1 MGKKLREW
9 AAIWEYQSITG
20 LCSLA
25 VCLLALLVL
34 LGWTL
39 QSNLLISL
47 IPGSVPMN
55 PVAALLFL
63 ACGAALFLEEP
74 AEKKRRLVPV
84 IAILS
89 LATLVVAGLRQWRYL
104 SGAPLY
110 VDRWLFAGR
119 LKHVPFAP
127 NRIAPE
133 TATALILASLALL
146 AGLFPP
152 PRRKRLL
159 LQSFTLMLGLV
170 TIFGLISYLFV
181 FFQPISSGYTGRFMP
196 MPLPAGLAF
205 ILLTTGLLCIQRDFG
220 LVKRLA
226 SPLPGGVVMRYLL
239 PGIILAP
246 TLLVGVAL
254 QAFYLRLVG
263 PGEAAGLAAVA
274 VIAVLGAMGWAT
286 AAMFDRNALA
296 RQGTIKKLQFLQNDL
311 VKARF
316 AAEEAARAKGQFL
329 ANMSHEIRTPLH
341 GVIAMLDLLG
351 ETPLDQQQKNYA
363 HIARSSADTL
373 LSVINDILD
382 FSKIEA
388 GRMELN
394 VQDFDLRAWTEN
406 TVSMLAPL
414 ATAKGLEIICH
425 IAPDLPSLA
434 RGDPVRLR
442 QVLIN
447 LINNAIKFT
456 AAGAVTVQA
465 ALVSADES
473 DMVVKFEV
481 CDTGIGISP
490 EQGRR
495 LFTAFSQVHT
505 GGGGTGLGLAICKQL
520 VEMMGGAI
528 SFESQPGR
536 SGCSLPGCCSSAKDP
551 AGGANQS
558 RWLAEGSC
566 FRFTVKLGR
575 RQSVWLDQQAIPEA
589 IRKLQVVLMIP
600 NAAVREALTE
610 PLTYW
615 RVRVRQTETADACLQ
630 TLQEMQQAGAP
641 ADILFIDP
649 ESNLTVALELARRIH
664 TQTGLQC
671 PAMVLLARVGTEP
684 PPQMLRK
691 LGIVG
696 VLNKPV
702 RQSQLFDAIMHI
714 VGNGSSPADTGGT
727 QPVPADSTA
736 IGMQLRPDLKDMP
749 VLVAEDNAINQFV
762 IREILQGLGVQCR
775 VVSNGGECLEAL
787 EKEKFALVLMDCF
800 MPVLNGFDTAR
811 EIRRREAAGNRF
823 ATPPQERATGR
834 IPIIALTA
842 NATQGDHDACLAT
855 GMDGYL
861 TKPLDRQALIQEIE
875 RLVAPAAV
883 SPPPAGEDGSPAAGG
898 ASAEAPAPTPAGN
911 PLAAAPIDI
920 KQLLSYC
927 QDATLAEDLLKKFIS
942 QGRSE
947 IQNLHAHITAGEWD
961 AASRAAH
968 GIKGTAAYLFAQP
981 LRLAARRVE
990 ELCKE
995 SRRPDS
1001 VREALGVV
1009 ETEMGRCLQWIED
1022 RARKA

>member
-1 MGKKLREW
+1 MGKKVREW
-9 AAIWEYQSITG
+9 AAIGEYQSITS
-20 LCSLA
+20 LCALA
-25 VCLLALLVL
+25 VCLIALLVL

-39 QSNLLISL
+39 QNNTLISL

-74 AEKKRRLVPV
+74 AEKNRRLVPV
-84 IAILS
+84 AAILGS
-89 LATLVVAGLRQWRYL
+89 ATVLLAGVRQWRYL
-104 SGAPLY
+104 TGAPLY
-110 VDRWLFAGR
+110 ADRWLFAGR
-119 LKHVPFAP
+119 LNHVPFAP
-127 NRIAPE
+127 NRIAPDS
-133 TATALILASLALL
+133 ATAFVLIGLALL
-146 AGLFPP
+146 AGLFPR
-152 PRRKRLL
+152 PRRKQLL
-159 LQSFTLMLGLV
+159 MQSLTLMLGLV
-170 TIFGLISYLFV
+170 TVFGLISYLFA
-181 FFQPISSGYTGRFMP
+181 FSQPTSAGAIDRFMP
-196 MPLPAGLAF
+196 MPIPTGLAF
-205 ILLTTGLLCIQRDFG
+205 TLLTTGLLSIQRDYG

-226 SPLPGGVVMRYLL
+226 SPLPGGTVMRYFL
-239 PGIILAP
+239 PGIIMAP

-263 PGEAAGLAAVA
+263 PGVAAGLAAVA

-286 AAMFDRNALA
+286 AAMFDQNALA
-296 RQGTIKKLQFLQNDL
+296 RQETIAKLHFLQNDL

-316 AAEEAARAKGQFL
+316 AAEEAAKAKGQFL

-341 GVIAMLDLLG
+341 GVLAMLDILG
-351 ETPLDQQQKNYA
+351 ETPLDQRQKNYV
-363 HIARSSADTL
+363 HIAHSSADTL

-406 TVSMLAPL
+406 TISMLAPL
-414 ATAKGLEIICH
+414 ATAKGLDLICH
-425 IAPDLPSLA
+425 IAPELPSLA

-456 AAGAVTVQA
+456 AAGTVAVQA
-465 ALVSADES
+465 ALVSANEN

-536 SGCSLPGCCSSAKDP
+536 SGCSLPGFCSSAKSP
-551 AGGANQS
+551 AGGESQS
-558 RWLAEGSC
+558 RWLSGGSC

-600 NAAVREALTE
+600 NAAIRAGITE

-615 RVRVRQTETADACLQ
+615 RVRVRQAETADACLQ
-630 TLQEMQQAGAP
+630 TLGEMRRAGAP
-641 ADILFIDP
+641 ADILFIDHQP
-649 ESNLTVALELARRIH
+649 DATDALELARRIH
-664 TQTGLQC
+664 TQTELPC
-671 PAMVLLARVGTEP
+671 PAMVLLARVGAEP
-684 PPQMLRK
+684 PPQKLRE

-714 VGNGSSPADTGGT
+714 VGNGTPSADTGQT
-727 QPVPADSTA
+727 QPVPAVPTA
-736 IGMQLRPDLKDMP
+736 SGMQLRPDLKDIP

-775 VVSNGGECLEAL
+775 VVSHGGECLEAL

-823 ATPPQERATGR
+823 ATPQQERATER

-842 NATQGDHDACLAT
+842 NATQGDRDACLAT

-861 TKPLDRQALIQEIE
+861 TKPLDRRALIEEIE
-875 RLVAPAAV
+875 RLVAPATCGEG
-883 SPPPAGEDGSPAAGG
+883 AG
-898 ASAEAPAPTPAGN
+898 APGPTPAGN
-911 PLAAAPIDI
+911 PLAAEPIDI

-927 QDATLAEDLLKKFIS
+927 QDAAFAEDLLKKFIS

-981 LRLAARRVE
+981 LRQAARRVE

-995 SRRPDS
+995 SRRPES

-1022 RARKA
+1022 RAKKA